1 MSLRTALGATVAVLL
16 LVGGPFSSA
25 VRAQPGASGPP
36 NVVLIMVDD
45 LGYGDL
51 SSYGADTLRTPHID
65 SLVAAGL
72 RFDRFYANSP
82 VCSPTRASLLT
93 GQYPDRAGV
102 PGVIRTHARN
112 SWGYLSPEE
121 VLLPRVLAWTGYHT
135 AMVGKWHLGL
145 EPPNTP
151 TARGFD
157 VFRGFLGDM
166 MDDYY
171 THRRHG
177 INYMRRNDEVID
189 PEGHATTLFTDWA
202 SEYVRDRA
210 ASSAPFFLYL
220 AYNAPHS
227 PIQPPEEWVERV
239 EARAPDLSEE
249 RREIVALIEHLD
261 HGVGRVVR
269 ALRETGAYENTMI
282 VFTSDNG
289 GALYHGARNGPL
301 RGGKQD
307 MYEGGLRVPT
317 AVTWPGR
324 VASGTR
330 TEHIGLTMDLYPTLA
345 EVAGARLTRPVD
357 GRSLL
362 PVLRDGAEPADDPRT
377 LFWVRR
383 EGGPAYM
390 GQAAYAVRRGPWKL
404 LQNRPGEPFRLYHLG
419 RDPREQTDVAADHP
433 EQVEALS
440 EALRRHIQA
449 AGRVPWQPPR

>member
-1 MSLRTALGATVAVLL
+1 MSLRTALGAAVALLL
-16 LVGGPFSSA
+16 LVGGTPPSA
-25 VRAQPGASGPP
+25 VRAQPEAPNPP
-36 NVVLIMVDD
+36 NIVLIMVDD

-51 SSYGADTLRTPHID
+51 SSYGADALRTPHID

-93 GQYPDRAGV
+93 GQYPDRVGV

-112 SWGYLSPEE
+112 SWGFLRPENA
-121 VLLPRVLAWTGYHT
+121 LLPRVLARAGYHT

-157 VFRGFLGDM
+157 VFKGFLGDM

-227 PIQPPEEWVERV
+227 PIQPPDDWLERV
-239 EARAPDLSEE
+239 RRRAPDLSEE
-249 RREIVALIEHLD
+249 RQELVALIEHLD
-261 HGVGRVVR
+261 HGVGTVVR

-289 GALYHGARNGPL
+289 GALYHGASNGPL

-317 AVTWPGR
+317 AVTWPGP
-324 VASGTR
+324 VEPGTR
-330 TEHIGLTMDLYPTLA
+330 TRHLGLTMDLYPTLA
-345 EVAGARLTRPVD
+345 DVADVRLSRRVD

-362 PVLRDGAEPADDPRT
+362 PVLRGETAPSDEPRT

-419 RDPREQTDVAADHP
+419 RDPREQTDVAEDHP
-433 EQVEALS
+433 EQVESLS
-440 EALRRHIQA
+440 EALRRHVQA